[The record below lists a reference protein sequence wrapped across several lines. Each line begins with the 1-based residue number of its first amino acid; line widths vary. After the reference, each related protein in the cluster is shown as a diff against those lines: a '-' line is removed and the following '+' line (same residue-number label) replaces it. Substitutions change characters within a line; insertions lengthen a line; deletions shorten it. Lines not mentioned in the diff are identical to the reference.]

1 MMSMWE
7 GKNKKDSCGFSGEK
21 KSKREHSKL
30 KRKFK
35 HKSLAR
41 GCHLKGFKVLRREV
55 PCVSD
60 AQGVL

>member
-7 GKNKKDSCGFSGEK
+7 GKNKKDSSGLKKK

-35 HKSLAR
+35 
-41 GCHLKGFKVLRREV
+41 LRILPEAV
-55 PCVSD
+55 I
-60 AQGVL
+60 